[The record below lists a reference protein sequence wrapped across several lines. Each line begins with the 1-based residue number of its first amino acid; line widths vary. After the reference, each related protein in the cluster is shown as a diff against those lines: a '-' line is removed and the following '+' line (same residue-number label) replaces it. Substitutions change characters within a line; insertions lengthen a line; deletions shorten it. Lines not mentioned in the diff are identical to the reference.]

1 MLGCKTSVHLGWII
15 YGVTYFGVVVL
26 TFNFFAMGGIV
37 FNFCEWYSDVINHQ
51 SSFISYSNN
60 DQLSQFNR
68 LFQRMDNCFYGN
80 GTMS

>member
-1 MLGCKTSVHLGWII
+1 MHLGWII